1 MVGSIFKIALP
12 FFLTRYIPFFKIR
25 AKGSLAF
32 ERCEFMLSVAKRI
45 FLIVCCLVLLSLGVI
60 SLFEQ
65 QFIRG
70 IIKIVFA
77 GLMLVI
83 YLDRNI
89 EI

>member
-1 MVGSIFKIALP
+1 MVS
-12 FFLTRYIPFFKIR
+12 
-25 AKGSLAF
+25 
-32 ERCEFMLSVAKRI
+32 MAKRI

-77 GLMLVI
+77 GMDNENKFHLIKCHHMI
-83 YLDRNI
+83 
-89 EI
+89 